1 VISSRHPLLGKLA
14 PVRIW
19 AYLQERFPPVPYSLL
34 VVLFY
39 GSAAAVASS
48 LGVDGRDQT
57 HWAGALVVLLVF
69 FHLRVFDEH
78 KDAEAD
84 AQAYPDRLLTQGVVT
99 LPLLSSL
106 AAGAI
111 MVEAALSVWIG
122 TPALIAWAATF
133 GFTLAMRAEFGVGE
147 WLQNRMVLYAVT
159 HNPVT
164 GLLAVFAWACT
175 GASWSHRFWAYIAFA
190 SFGSLA
196 FEVGRKVRL
205 PQEEVPGVPSYT
217 TVLGRPRALGLL
229 AGCYVIAAAAV
240 LVLVGLTGIGLAA
253 ALVPAVLALAL
264 LLPPSSAPAKRV
276 EAGAS
281 LYLLGSFGVL
291 WWLV

>member
-1 VISSRHPLLGKLA
+1 MRV
-14 PVRIW
+14 W
-19 AYLQERFPPVPYSLL
+19 AYLLERFPPVPYTLL

-39 GSAAAVASS
+39 GSAAAVARA
-48 LGVDGRDQT
+48 LGAGGQT
-57 HWAGALVVLLVF
+57 PWAGAAVVLLVF

-84 AQAYPDRLLTQGVVT
+84 AQAYPERLLTQGVVT

-111 MVEAALSVWIG
+111 FIEAALSAWIG
-122 TPALIAWAATF
+122 PRALVAWGVTF
-133 GFTLAMRAEFGVGE
+133 GFTLAMKAEFGIGR
-147 WLQNRMVLYAVT
+147 WLQPRMVLYAVT

-175 GASWSHRFWAYIAFA
+175 GAPWSPRYWLYLGFA
-190 SFGSLA
+190 SVGSLA

-205 PQEEVPGVPSYT
+205 PGEEVPGVPSYT
-217 TVLGRPRALGLL
+217 TVLGRERALGLL
-229 AGCYVIAAAAV
+229 AGCYGVAGLCV
-240 LVLVGLTGIGLAA
+240 LGLVGTAPAALAA
-253 ALVPAVLALAL
+253 ALVPAVVALLL